1 MSTSNVKTISA
12 AATDALDRVTDK
24 AETLVDSK
32 DKVVSDFKALL
43 AEGEALLKSASGSGD
58 QAMAAF
64 RDKFEDQL
72 YAAKKRFAELE
83 QATVREAKRAAKA
96 TDGYVHDNPWT
107 AIAVAGGVGL
117 LVGLVVSSARRES

>member
-1 MSTSNVKTISA
+1 MSTSNIKTISTA
-12 AATDALDRVTDK
+12 AADALDRASEQ
-24 AETLVDSK
+24 AETLVDSR

-43 AEGEALLKSASGSGD
+43 AEGEALLKSAAGTGD
-58 QAMAAF
+58 HAMAAF

-107 AIAVAGGVGL
+107 AVAVAGGVGL
-117 LVGLVVSSARRES
+117 LVGLVVSSARREG